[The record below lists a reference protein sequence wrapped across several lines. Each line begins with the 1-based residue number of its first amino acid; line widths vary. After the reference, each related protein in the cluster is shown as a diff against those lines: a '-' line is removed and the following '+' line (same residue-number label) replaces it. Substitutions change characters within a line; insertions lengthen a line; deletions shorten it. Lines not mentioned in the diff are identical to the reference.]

1 MLRKTDIDEERLIQH
16 IKALEASLA
25 AITAR
30 IAILQREREMYRRS
44 LRMAKSMLMESKY
57 A

>member
-1 MLRKTDIDEERLIQH
+1 VLRKTDIDEERLIQH